1 MKRTLTLLGILAMF
15 FSLTAFF
22 GGKKM
27 TKFEWSTAASAPEHY
42 AMEIIAAN
50 LIYGDG
56 DAAYVPGGASI
67 APGWGTIAARAS
79 GDDPRPVP
87 RVLDILFFSY
97 TEDAFYRGKFALPYN
112 KMLAAFQQGYDLNF
126 GGRRERR
133 TFSNITVGVAPG
145 GVVAMWLKG
154 RGRILEVF
162 YDRATKVTLPWDVLT
177 QAKHI
182 SRQQYVENIVRGALA
197 PLVPTGPNRE
207 MRRNKDAPEARAAY
221 AALKKNGP
229 PFGLWDRLRKR
240 YAWQPETINVPLRD
254 EEVGPILYY
263 NGEGESLFLPL
274 DQATA
279 AATRPVPKQL
289 SFVWKPAAQPKGLLV
304 EIYFN
309 EKEVFDAFEKLGA
322 NNQPLRLELKIEQK
336 NGNNSF
342 TVTLKNDKAR
352 HEFDHHELKTFTP
365 AGLRYEE
372 IDGR

>member
-1 MKRTLTLLGILAMF
+1 MKRTLTLLGILTMF

-27 TKFEWSTAASAPEHY
+27 TKFEWATEASAPEHY

-67 APGWGTIAARAS
+67 APGWGSSAASA
-79 GDDPRPVP
+79 GAHGPRPLP

-97 TEDAFYRGKFALPYN
+97 TEDAFYRGKFVLPYN
-112 KMLAAFQQGYDLNF
+112 KMLAAFQAGYDFNL
-126 GGRRERR
+126 GGRRLREA
-133 TFSNITVGVAPG
+133 FGAIAVGVAPG
-145 GVVAMWLKG
+145 GVVAIWLQGPGKS
-154 RGRILEVF
+154 LEVF
-162 YDRATKVTLPWDVLT
+162 YDRATKVNLPWDVLT

-182 SRQQYVENIVRGALA
+182 SRQQYVQEIVEEYAQS
-197 PLVPTGPNRE
+197 P
-207 MRRNKDAPEARAAY
+207 DII

-229 PFGLWDRLRKR
+229 PLGLWDRLRKR

-263 NGEGESLFLPL
+263 NGEAESLFLPL

-279 AATRPVPKQL
+279 AATRPVPEQL
-289 SFVWKPAAQPKGLLV
+289 SFVWKPAGQPKGLLV

-322 NNQPLRLELKIEQK
+322 NNQPLKLELKIEQK

-352 HEFDHHELKTFTP
+352 HEFDRHELKTFTP
-365 AGLRYEE
+365 AGLRYED
-372 IDGR
+372 IPRD